1 MAPTNVSGSVAYE
14 GREAGPA
21 ASAPTEFAHGGLAKV
36 SNIEAILGGIL
47 GFAALLLIV
56 WKFFNKPARGRI
68 LQSGTSTSNG
78 GKDAVYLARL
88 MGLHADSH
96 QNLLPLD
103 QSTYPLGNLAVPV
116 PTVARHTGHG
126 AEPPPPWSPPQDPE
140 GELPPPPWQPS
151 APFSCHS
158 HRKST
163 SPCTMYWRGDY
174 SATLRVDDCSE
185 QSVGR

>member
-1 MAPTNVSGSVAYE
+1 MAPTNVSGSVAYYE

-21 ASAPTEFAHGGLAKV
+21 ASAPTESAHGGLAKV

-47 GFAALLLIV
+47 GFAALLLIA
-56 WKFFNKPARGRI
+56 WKFFNKPARGRM

-78 GKDAVYLARL
+78 
-88 MGLHADSH
+88 
-96 QNLLPLD
+96 D

-140 GELPPPPWQPS
+140 GELPPPPWQ
-151 APFSCHS
+151 AKRTLFLCHS

-185 QSVGR
+185 